1 MECFGDSIRV
11 FTMLF
16 FNCYNPLGNL
26 NNIKNNNNDNNN
38 NKKHLQAIITHIKP
52 TTTTKK
58 NTFRIIEIK
67 NTSLKHIKHYIEN
80 INGMHY
86 NAPTNVL
93 YNFNFITQ

>member
-1 MECFGDSIRV
+1 MTTTLTKSI
-11 FTMLF
+11 FK
-16 FNCYNPLGNL
+16 P
-26 NNIKNNNNDNNN
+26 
-38 NKKHLQAIITHIKP
+38 IITHIKP

-58 NTFRIIEIK
+58 NTFRIIEII
-67 NTSLKHIKHYIEN
+67 NTSLKNIKHYIEN

>member
-1 MECFGDSIRV
+1 MTTTITKSI
-11 FTMLF
+11 FK
-16 FNCYNPLGNL
+16 P
-26 NNIKNNNNDNNN
+26 
-38 NKKHLQAIITHIKP
+38 IITHIKP

-58 NTFRIIEIK
+58 NTFRIIEII
-67 NTSLKHIKHYIEN
+67 NTSLKNIKHYIEN